1 MSELPCHVPGAAA
14 RCRIVVETAEVRAG
28 LQALVKCIHVF
39 RVLGTGLCDLYGV
52 LNLQYR
58 DSTPGEPV
66 GELQGARSPQNWV
79 QDCVGDSPRGIR
91 PPKGQK
97 NSRFRSQKSWCKTP

>member
-1 MSELPCHVPGAAA
+1 MSELPCRVPGAAA
-14 RCRIVVETAEVRAG
+14 QCRIPLETAEVCAG
-28 LQALVKCIHVF
+28 LQALVKRIHAC

-58 DSTPGEPV
+58 DLTPGELV
-66 GELQGARSPQNWV
+66 GELQGARSPPNWV

-97 NSRFRSQKSWCKTP
+97 NSRSQKSWCKTP

>member
-1 MSELPCHVPGAAA
+1 MSELPRQVPGAAA
-14 RCRIVVETAEVRAG
+14 PCRIAVEIAEVRAG
-28 LQALVKCIHVF
+28 LQTLVKYIHVC

-58 DSTPGEPV
+58 DSTPGWPV
-66 GELQGARSPQNWV
+66 GELQGSTSPQNWV

-91 PPKGQK
+91 PPKRILDLGV
-97 NSRFRSQKSWCKTP
+97 RRVGVKTL